1 MITTKTSH
9 LLAIQ
14 WLLLGAGVIFISRG
28 LMGPSARLYEQI
40 APHTA
45 GISHIAWVAKI
56 GVVAVAILFV
66 VLLWRA
72 RSAHSDSIAAG
83 VAAGC
88 GVLIAFAAND
98 VLKSLVAERRPCGV
112 VLQLANCPP
121 ATDWSF
127 PSNHTVI
134 AFALAAAVLTV
145 SARWVWPALLIAVIV
160 ACGRV
165 AEGVHYPHDVVAGA
179 ALGFAIVMATAIWL
193 ERPVALLLD
202 WLCRFNLFDQLLT
215 TETTT
220 GRTNLE

>member
-9 LLAIQ
+9 LNAIQ
-14 WLLLGAGVIFISRG
+14 WLLAGAGIIVISRR

-45 GISHIAWVAKI
+45 SVSHIDWVTKI
-56 GVVAVAILFV
+56 GVMAVAILFV

-72 RSAHSDSIAAG
+72 RNHNSDSIAAG

-88 GVLIAFAAND
+88 GVLIAFAANE

-112 VLQLANCPP
+112 VLHLANCPP

-127 PSNHTVI
+127 PSNHTAI
-134 AFALAAAVLTV
+134 AFALAAAILAV
-145 SARWVWPALLIAVIV
+145 APRWVWPALLISVIV

-165 AEGVHYPHDVVAGA
+165 AEGVHYPHDVVAA
-179 ALGFAIVMATAIWL
+179 AGLGFAIVMAATIWL
-193 ERPVALLLD
+193 ERPVGLLLN
-202 WLCRFNLFDQLLT
+202 WLCRFDLFDRLIT
-215 TETTT
+215 TRRT
-220 GRTNLE
+220 GLE